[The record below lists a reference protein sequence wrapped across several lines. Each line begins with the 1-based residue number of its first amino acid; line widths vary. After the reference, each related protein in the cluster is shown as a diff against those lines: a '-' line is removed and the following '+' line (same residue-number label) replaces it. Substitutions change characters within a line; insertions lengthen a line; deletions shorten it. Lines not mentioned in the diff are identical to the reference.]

1 MRRRPRVRGPCSRS
15 SRPRGRSTSTSF
27 TARPTRVGID
37 RAHSSFRSK
46 WPRKGSGWTETKKMN
61 ELSTRD
67 PETFWK
73 PDAADR
79 AEARASPQR
88 SQTTNGRGRAF
99 YVPIRP
105 RGARRRPRRPPVVRA
120 AIPVGSLGGAT
131 MMGSRLE
138 VQPSTPCRI
147 QIPLSRRTFPARG
160 ARPGYGSDVHISN
173 DFRGGQTAPVPT
185 DSRIMSNQ
193 HTR

>member
-1 MRRRPRVRGPCSRS
+1 
-15 SRPRGRSTSTSF
+15 
-27 TARPTRVGID
+27 
-37 RAHSSFRSK
+37 
-46 WPRKGSGWTETKKMN
+46 MN

-120 AIPVGSLGGAT
+120 AIPVGQPLDVNYDGFTPRSGAA
-131 MMGSRLE
+131 
-138 VQPSTPCRI
+138 TP
-147 QIPLSRRTFPARG
+147 
-160 ARPGYGSDVHISN
+160 V
-173 DFRGGQTAPVPT
+173 
-185 DSRIMSNQ
+185 
-193 HTR
+193 